1 MMTPGFHLPPSIKI
15 SSYVPDAID
24 NLNLSPREFL
34 VDSKKKNKFKHL
46 LVAILEPIIFLP
58 AQAWRKH

>member
-34 VDSKKKNKFKHL
+34 VDSKKKTSSN
-46 LVAILEPIIFLP
+46 IF
-58 AQAWRKH
+58 